1 MQTALVCRTAGMQRP
16 VLAGDCVRAAYD
28 LTGYLG
34 ISHSLWSEACAGLGE
49 QAAAVCVVLIDQAMH
64 RQYDP
69 VRKPNGY
76 FRSMLRK
83 AERGGLHLHKSVFG
97 NLKRGSVVPESRRV
111 AVTPFYR
118 PAANCMKIP
127 LHA

>member
-1 MQTALVCRTAGMQRP
+1 MEC
-16 VLAGDCVRAAYD
+16 
-28 LTGYLG
+28 
-34 ISHSLWSEACAGLGE
+34 
-49 QAAAVCVVLIDQAMH
+49 
-64 RQYDP
+64 
-69 VRKPNGY
+69 GY

-83 AERGGLHLHKSVFG
+83 AERGELRLHKSVFG

-127 LHA
+127 FHA